1 MTLQEIVA
9 EMVKDA
15 DRYAVSKE
23 VEVPVLVQARTHR
36 KKRINKKWA
45 RKYGMVVKY
54 RVQRAKVMDVT
65 MEMVVEFCHEKGLP
79 LPDEFLTKQND

>member
-1 MTLQEIVA
+1 MTLQEIIA

-23 VEVPVLVQARTHR
+23 VAVPVFVQARTHR

-45 RKYGMVVKY
+45 RRYGTKVKY
-54 RVQRAKVMDVT
+54 RIQKAKVMDVT
-65 MEMVVEFCHEKGLP
+65 LDMVVEFCHEKGLP
-79 LPDEFLTKQND
+79 LPDEMLTIQGD